1 MGDKNWTGFHGHL
14 ILQFFFALFLETIC
28 FFLVLHV
35 IKAAA
40 AAIECDGLFGRWI
53 GWFLVVVVDMTVS
66 FERGAQP
73 VKNNTCVYIFFLMM
87 ALIK

>member
-1 MGDKNWTGFHGHL
+1 
-14 ILQFFFALFLETIC
+14 LFLETIC

-35 IKAAA
+35 IKAAT

-53 GWFLVVVVDMTVS
+53 GWFIVVVDMTVS

-73 VKNNTCVYIFFLMM
+73 VKNNT
-87 ALIK
+87 